1 MLDNSVRTIK
11 YIYTLFNINVD
22 IQYINNNLNIS
33 INKHIDLLND
43 KIKNKENN
51 FDLAIKNCKSVIYTC
66 IFTLLIFI
74 ILIGILNANM

>member
-43 KIKNKENN
+43 KIKTK
-51 FDLAIKNCKSVIYTC
+51 K
-66 IFTLLIFI
+66 I
-74 ILIGILNANM
+74 ILIWR

>member
-33 INKHIDLLND
+33 INKHIDLLNY

>member
-51 FDLAIKNCKSVIYTC
+51 FDLAIKNCKSIIYTC

-74 ILIGILNANM
+74 ILIGMLNANM

>member
-51 FDLAIKNCKSVIYTC
+51 FDLAIKIVKVLYIFFLLYT
-66 IFTLLIFI
+66 FFI
-74 ILIGILNANM
+74 ILIGMLNANM